1 MITITILTIV
11 GSYQEL
17 IQFVFFSFSQPSHMV
32 DFAAAQFRQYERL
45 TKQMKPSEVGD
56 EYERTKQRMYNSF
69 KLFPISFECPIL
81 LSPV

>member
-1 MITITILTIV
+1 
-11 GSYQEL
+11 
-17 IQFVFFSFSQPSHMV
+17 MV

-69 KLFPISFECPIL
+69 KLFPISFKYPIL
-81 LSPV
+81 LLPV